1 MRRAAPSYNDDGG
14 YDLIDLP
21 GGVQTRVFTRQ
32 DLRLNRDG
40 SLKPPQVSLLHIGS
54 GRLAALACPRART
67 DPSSARR
74 KYRLSLCLTRGRLD

>member
-1 MRRAAPSYNDDGG
+1 MRRSAPSYNDDGG

-40 SLKPPQVSLLHIGS
+40 SLKPPPTPRSARG
-54 GRLAALACPRART
+54 GRGRGGGRAR
-67 DPSSARR
+67 
-74 KYRLSLCLTRGRLD
+74 RGRAR